1 MQIPKVQILS
11 VKDLFTK
18 PLLPVILPESI
29 MPAYNMKRI
38 KSEATELEFKEDN

>member
-18 PLLPVILPESI
+18 PLPIKLPEDSI
-29 MPAYNMKRI
+29 MPAYNIKRI
-38 KSEATELEFKEDN
+38 KPEKDKLDFKEDN